1 MKTLKAL
8 LNALKFDGLVS
19 IRRFG
24 FGGLQYIGG
33 GKPEDLINRY
43 GGYKVM
49 GSTVIDNVLVIYVN

>member
-1 MKTLKAL
+1 MKTLKVL
-8 LNALKFDGLVS
+8 LEGLKYEGMVS
-19 IRRFG
+19 IRRHG

-33 GKPEDLINRY
+33 GKSDNLIEKY